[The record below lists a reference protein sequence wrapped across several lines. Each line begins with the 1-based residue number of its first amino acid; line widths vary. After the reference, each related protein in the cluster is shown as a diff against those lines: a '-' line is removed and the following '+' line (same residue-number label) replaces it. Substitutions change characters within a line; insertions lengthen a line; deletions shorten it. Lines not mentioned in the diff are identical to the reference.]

1 MKFSVSKDDLE
12 AALSVASIGLASS
25 DDDGDISAHYLF
37 RVKDGRVQILATN
50 KLRLFASATLRNAVV
65 TEGAEGDAFTVA
77 GKRFTKFLS
86 ALGDNDVVSVDHAS
100 GISKITAAPSALAPI
115 KLASLNKADF
125 PFWDTTLAEAKV
137 TTKVPSKRLGGA
149 LNYARHFC
157 SERETQQ
164 AALAATECRSGTFTA
179 TDSIAIT
186 LVTMQGLGDSQM
198 RVFTKDIQ
206 ALIGFL
212 MSHTDVVELAEHDR
226 CLFVNRAEI
235 PAEDPLWQSNVGVTR
250 WAHGIPALKVNKDE
264 QDKCWFEVSIND
276 LDRTLKILGAS
287 SANDDLDVGI
297 RFDGSR
303 IVFSATSGTGSA
315 ERETQPVPCQN
326 QENMASL
333 AEGGFPEFFVA
344 KKYIERVADLFR
356 QPTPSNLRFG
366 VSWTKKNGYL
376 RFRNTVDEVDFLT
389 IVAWARK

>member
-1 MKFSVSKDDLE
+1 MKFSVPKASLD

-25 DDDGDISAHYLF
+25 DDDGDITSHYLL
-37 RVKDGRVQILATN
+37 RYKGGHMQILATN
-50 KLRLFASATLRNAVV
+50 KHRLFASTTVQDAVV
-65 TEGAEGDAFTVA
+65 TDAVEGDAFTVSGA
-77 GKRFTKFLS
+77 RLMRFLS
-86 ALGDNDVVSVDHAS
+86 ALDDDNIVSVDHAA
-100 GISKITAAPSALAPI
+100 GISKITAAPAAPTPI
-115 KLASLNKADF
+115 KLASLNHTDF
-125 PFWDTTLAEAKV
+125 PYWDATLAEAKV
-137 TTKVPSKRLGGA
+137 TTKVSAKRLGLA

-164 AALAATECRSGTFTA
+164 AALAATECRTGTFTA

-198 RVFTKDIQ
+198 RAFTKDLP

-212 MSHTDVVELAEHDR
+212 ARDVELVELVEHDR
-226 CLFVNRAEI
+226 CLFVRRADN
-235 PAEDPLWQSNVGVTR
+235 PVDDAMVGITR
-250 WAHGIPALKVNKDE
+250 WPHGIPALKVNKDE
-264 QDKCWFEVSIND
+264 QDKCWFEVAIAD
-276 LDRTLKILGAS
+276 LDRTLKILSAS
-287 SANDDLDVGI
+287 SANDDLDVGV
-297 RFDGSR
+297 RFDGTR
-303 IVFSATSGTGSA
+303 ILFSAKSSTGSA
-315 ERETQPVPCQN
+315 ERESQPVPCQG

-356 QPTPSNLRFG
+356 SPATPNLRFG

-376 RFRNTVDEVDFLT
+376 RFRNTVDEIDFLT

>member
-1 MKFSVSKDDLE
+1 M
-12 AALSVASIGLASS
+12 ASIGLAGS

-37 RVKDGRVQILATN
+37 RIKDGRVQILATN
-50 KLRLFASATLRNAVV
+50 KHRLFASATLRNAVV
-65 TEGAEGDAFTVA
+65 TEGAEGDALTLA

-86 ALGDNDVVSVDHAS
+86 ALEDEDIVSVDHAS
-100 GISKITAAPSALAPI
+100 GISKITAAPTVMAPI

-125 PFWDTTLAEAKV
+125 PYWDTTLAEAKV
-137 TTKVPSKRLGGA
+137 STKVPAKRLGGA
-149 LNYARHFC
+149 LNYARQFC

-164 AALAATECRSGTFTA
+164 AALAATECRTGTFTA

-198 RVFTKDIQ
+198 RSFQKDLPAI
-206 ALIGFL
+206 IGFL
-212 MSHTDVVELAEHDR
+212 MAHADTVELAEHDR

-235 PAEDPLWQSNVGVTR
+235 PAEDPLFQSGVGVTR
-250 WAHGIPALKVNKDE
+250 WPHGIPALKVNKDE
-264 QDKCWFEVSIND
+264 VDKCWFEVSIKD
-276 LDRTLKILGAS
+276 LNRAFKILAAS
-287 SANDDLDVGI
+287 GANDDLDVGV
-297 RFDGSR
+297 RFDGTR
-303 IVFSATSGTGSA
+303 VVFSVTSGSGSA
-315 ERETQPVPCQN
+315 ERETQPVPCQG

-344 KKYIERVADLFR
+344 KKYIERVASHFG
-356 QPTPSNLRFG
+356 QTAPNLRFG

-376 RFRNTVDEVDFLT
+376 RFRTTVDEVDLLT